1 MLWWKNRCKI
11 VYQSMISN
19 SNTKRHYIFIDES
32 GTSDVK
38 SYETQPYFTVI
49 GLVVSDSSRLKI
61 KNDFEELKQKHFGS
75 KGYVIH
81 NTEIVRHLKTE
92 TRINNFAADLKK
104 FLCSHNFFIIST
116 VIDKQKAFRLG
127 WDKQTILDRSY
138 RILFSNLLKFL
149 IAKDLTGQ
157 IISEASNAEQDI
169 FIYKN
174 MFHYLVNGISNL
186 NITPIDAKKHL
197 TSVSFVTK
205 LNNDPEEQMADLY
218 GVCPRLNKEIIQDK
232 NRIKK
237 LNPIQ
242 KVLLESFEK
251 KLFVGAAIKQN
262 KKKLYKAINP
272 LVELP

>member
-1 MLWWKNRCKI
+1 
-11 VYQSMISN
+11 MISN
-19 SNTKRHYIFIDES
+19 SHARRHYIFIDES
-32 GTSDVK
+32 GTSDVS

-49 GLVVSDSSRLKI
+49 GLVIGDGSRLKF

-81 NTEIVRHLKTE
+81 NTEIIRHLKTE
-92 TRINNFAADLKK
+92 IRINHFASDLKN
-104 FLCSHNFFIIST
+104 FLCSHGFFILST
-116 VIDKQKAFRLG
+116 IIDKQKAFRLG
-127 WDKQTILDRSY
+127 WSKQTVLDRSY

-186 NITPIDAKKHL
+186 GISPRDAKKHL

-205 LNNDPEEQMADLY
+205 LNNDPEEQLADLY
-218 GVCPRLNKEIIQDK
+218 GVCPRLKKEITQDK
-232 NRIKK
+232 IKK
-237 LNPIQ
+237 LNQVQ
-242 KVLLESFEK
+242 KVLLESFK
-251 KLFVGAAIKQN
+251 RKLFVGVAIKQN